1 MTSMNPAPPPE
12 LSEDGVAAASS
23 LVRAETVRRLET
35 LYELTQTQ
43 IHLAEEVGRPVDPRW
58 AELAVRIL
66 RETAGIFRLHKPVVV
81 VEEETRVEVPVDEI
95 EAQLKELEAKAQ
107 G

>member
-1 MTSMNPAPPPE
+1 MTAMNPAPAPE
-12 LSEDGVAAASS
+12 LSEDGLVTAAPM
-23 LVRAETVRRLET
+23 VRAETVRRLET

-66 RETAGIFRLHKPVVV
+66 RETASIFRLHKQVVV
-81 VEEETRVEVPVDEI
+81 VTEDERVEVPVDEI
-95 EAQLKELEAKAQ
+95 EAQLRELEAKAQ